1 MHPDSVREPMLRRG
15 EPGSAASPHD
25 TALMEYG
32 GYPAASAATGEQRV
46 HAAGNPAAEG
56 AGRVGAAKGVKD
68 HLLFDHLHNLEQEV

>member
-1 MHPDSVREPMLRRG
+1 
-15 EPGSAASPHD
+15 
-25 TALMEYG
+25 MEYG
-32 GYPAASAATGEQRV
+32 GYPAASTATGEQR